1 MKKILGVQAEFNITA
16 DEDITKGI
24 GKGLQNG
31 TVVLSDIIKDVKP
44 VAIQWLKEQLEKDS
58 KKD

>member
-16 DEDITKGI
+16 DEDITKGM

-31 TVVLSDIIKDVKP
+31 TAVLADVIKELKP
-44 VAIQWLKEQLEKDS
+44 VAIKWLNGQLDKDG